1 MFCCIVAYK
10 KKDLFTVEGQ
20 EKANYLLTIKSEEE
34 MRVEF
39 DRWAAENKREYSS
52 DEEKEK
58 RFRIFAENLKEVN
71 EYNSGPN
78 SDESSFLGLN
88 LFSDLL
94 VSELPISW
102 LPKELYA
109 DVLEES
115 EMQSEWSD
123 VGRQGCAI
131 YGCV

>member
-115 EMQSEWSD
+115 EMQSE
-123 VGRQGCAI
+123 
-131 YGCV
+131 